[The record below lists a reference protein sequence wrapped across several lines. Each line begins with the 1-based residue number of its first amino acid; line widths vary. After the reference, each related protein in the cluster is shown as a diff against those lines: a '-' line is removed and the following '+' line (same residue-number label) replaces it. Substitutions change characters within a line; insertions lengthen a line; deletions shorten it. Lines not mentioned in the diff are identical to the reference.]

1 MKKISPETA
10 WGCEPSIGV
19 SMCTMPRALTPA
31 ATSSVASGLTVEQ
44 SQVIRPG
51 RPPAAMPPGAR

>member
-1 MKKISPETA
+1 MKKISPDTA
-10 WGCEPSIGV
+10 CGCEPSIGV
-19 SMCTMPRALTPA
+19 SMCTMPRVLAPA

-44 SQVIRPG
+44 SQVTSPG